1 MRYNITNQFF
11 KRRGGFFRA
20 AVFGMTGAILAS
32 QPVAAAAESV
42 LPAPSSENPDIS
54 SLKTFQGT
62 VNIQLLTEADSE
74 PGEPDNS
81 RKGSGSGRWDEQDIL
96 ERWEIDSASLPS
108 EPAEEAPAVPEELKP
123 YFEEAVSDTVNM
135 YHGTV
140 PPAPDLSK
148 YSLRADTIRAAV
160 RDKARIRMEEESGKI
175 LDKMKSYTASF
186 SVMTFPS
193 LASELQRQTPGKLAA
208 FGKEK
213 ESGDGTL
220 ADSHTSTAGSSGD
233 FSSSQTDQTSSAG
246 KGPFLSALPGS
257 QTDVSDRQTD
267 LSDREENNAVIP
279 EEYAEDTGESVSE
292 DFAGTDAGND
302 SPSSDP
308 AAEGFSSFDPAAE
321 GYSSSDPAAGGFSYS
336 DPDAEGSPSF
346 DPAEEGSSVPDS
358 VGITDNFLFHSP
370 PGMSSFLSYIP
381 GMYPD
386 NPPVSGPGA
395 DDGGISD
402 AFADSNPAQ
411 VQGTGNDEEAESGRD
426 ILLNP
431 DQAAPLD
438 ELDILLDTD
447 QAAPLYEQAVE
458 TDPVQG
464 ETANFALARPFDQGS
479 LYYKY
484 KMKEAGH
491 SGEDSAGTESGHDR
505 EEEEFLPGRRVVFIG
520 DSRTV
525 GMEMFVGGREDEY
538 WSAKNSMGY
547 SWLVSSGA
555 PAVENLIDENTDV
568 VILMGVNDLG
578 NVSRY
583 VDYMNAKAADW
594 KERGARTFFVSV
606 TPVVDSK
613 SPNAKNS
620 RIEDFNAYAV
630 ENLKGVH
637 YIDAYN
643 RVRNSF
649 GSPDGIHFDGA
660 TYREIY
666 RIIHFYLYR
675 GWYEEAGLRFYF
687 DCGRPLTGW
696 QYLDGH
702 WQYMD
707 GAGVRWI
714 RDSRVGDVCL
724 APYPMTGL
732 TDPNISVLSKTF

>member
-1 MRYNITNQFF
+1 MRT
-11 KRRGGFFRA
+11 
-20 AVFGMTGAILAS
+20 IL
-32 QPVAAAAESV
+32 
-42 LPAPSSENPDIS
+42 
-54 SLKTFQGT
+54 
-62 VNIQLLTEADSE
+62 
-74 PGEPDNS
+74 
-81 RKGSGSGRWDEQDIL
+81 
-96 ERWEIDSASLPS
+96 
-108 EPAEEAPAVPEELKP
+108 
-123 YFEEAVSDTVNM
+123 
-135 YHGTV
+135 
-140 PPAPDLSK
+140 
-148 YSLRADTIRAAV
+148 
-160 RDKARIRMEEESGKI
+160 
-175 LDKMKSYTASF
+175 
-186 SVMTFPS
+186 
-193 LASELQRQTPGKLAA
+193 
-208 FGKEK
+208 
-213 ESGDGTL
+213 
-220 ADSHTSTAGSSGD
+220 
-233 FSSSQTDQTSSAG
+233 
-246 KGPFLSALPGS
+246 
-257 QTDVSDRQTD
+257 
-267 LSDREENNAVIP
+267 
-279 EEYAEDTGESVSE
+279 
-292 DFAGTDAGND
+292 

-308 AAEGFSSFDPAAE
+308 AAEGFSSFDPAE
-321 GYSSSDPAAGGFSYS
+321 EGFSYS

-358 VGITDNFLFHSP
+358 SGIPGSFLFHSP

-402 AFADSNPAQ
+402 TFADSNPAQ
-411 VQGTGNDEEAESGRD
+411 VQGTGNDEEAGSGRD
-426 ILLNP
+426 ILL
-431 DQAAPLD
+431 
-438 ELDILLDTD
+438 
-447 QAAPLYEQAVE
+447 
-458 TDPVQG
+458 DPVQR

-484 KMKEAGH
+484 KMKEDGH

-505 EEEEFLPGRRVVFIG
+505 EGEEFLPGRRVVFIG

-643 RVRNSF
+643 RIRNSF

-696 QYLDGH
+696 QYLDGQ

-714 RDSRVGDVCL
+714 RDSRIGDVCL

-732 TDPNISVLSKTF
+732 TDPDISVLSKTF

>member
-11 KRRGGFFRA
+11 KRRGGIFRA
-20 AVFGMTGAILAS
+20 AVLGMTGAILAS
-32 QPVAAAAESV
+32 QPMAAAAESV

-62 VNIQLLTEADSE
+62 VNRQLWTEADNE

-81 RKGSGSGRWDEQDIL
+81 REGSGSGRWNEKDIL
-96 ERWEIDSASLPS
+96 ERWDIDSAGLPS
-108 EPAEEAPAVPEELKP
+108 ETEEEVPAVPEELKP

-160 RDKARIRMEEESGKI
+160 RDTARTRMELESGKI
-175 LDKMKSYTASF
+175 LDKMKSYNAFF
-186 SVMTFPS
+186 SRMAFPS

-208 FGKEK
+208 FKKEK
-213 ESGDGTL
+213 ESGDGTP
-220 ADSHTSTAGSSGD
+220 ADSHTSTAGSSG
-233 FSSSQTDQTSSAG
+233 FSSSSQTDQTSSAG
-246 KGPFLSALPGS
+246 NGPFLSALPGS
-257 QTDVSDRQTD
+257 QSDVSGRQTD
-267 LSDREENNAVIP
+267 LSDREENNAGMP

-292 DFAGTDAGND
+292 DFAGTDAGNV

-308 AAEGFSSFDPAAE
+308 AAVVSPSSDPDAG
-321 GYSSSDPAAGGFSYS
+321 GYSSSDPDAGG
-336 DPDAEGSPSF
+336 SPL
-346 DPAEEGSSVPDS
+346 PDS
-358 VGITDNFLFHSP
+358 PGIPDSFLFHSP
-370 PGMSSFLSYIP
+370 SGMSSFLSYIP
-381 GMYPD
+381 GRYPD
-386 NPPVSGPGA
+386 NPPVSGSGSK
-395 DDGGISD
+395 DGRTSD
-402 AFADSNPAQ
+402 AFADSSQAQ
-411 VQGTGNDEEAESGRD
+411 VPGTDNDEEAGSGRD
-426 ILLNP
+426 ILLDP
-431 DQAAPLD
+431 DQEAPFD
-438 ELDILLDTD
+438 ERDILLDSD
-447 QAAPLYEQAVE
+447 QEAPLNQRAVGA
-458 TDPVQG
+458 DPVQG

-491 SGEDSAGTESGHDR
+491 SGEDSAETESSHDR
-505 EEEEFLPGRRVVFIG
+505 EAEEFLPGRRVVFIG

-547 SWLVSSGA
+547 NWLVSSGA

-643 RVRNSF
+643 RIRNSF

-696 QYLDGH
+696 QYLDGQ

-732 TDPNISVLSKTF
+732 TDPDLSVLSKTF

>member
-1 MRYNITNQFF
+1 M
-11 KRRGGFFRA
+11 
-20 AVFGMTGAILAS
+20 
-32 QPVAAAAESV
+32 P
-42 LPAPSSENPDIS
+42 
-54 SLKTFQGT
+54 
-62 VNIQLLTEADSE
+62 
-74 PGEPDNS
+74 
-81 RKGSGSGRWDEQDIL
+81 
-96 ERWEIDSASLPS
+96 DSA
-108 EPAEEAPAVPEELKP
+108 
-123 YFEEAVSDTVNM
+123 
-135 YHGTV
+135 G
-140 PPAPDLSK
+140 
-148 YSLRADTIRAAV
+148 I
-160 RDKARIRMEEESGKI
+160 
-175 LDKMKSYTASF
+175 
-186 SVMTFPS
+186 
-193 LASELQRQTPGKLAA
+193 
-208 FGKEK
+208 
-213 ESGDGTL
+213 
-220 ADSHTSTAGSSGD
+220 
-233 FSSSQTDQTSSAG
+233 
-246 KGPFLSALPGS
+246 
-257 QTDVSDRQTD
+257 
-267 LSDREENNAVIP
+267 
-279 EEYAEDTGESVSE
+279 
-292 DFAGTDAGND
+292 
-302 SPSSDP
+302 
-308 AAEGFSSFDPAAE
+308 
-321 GYSSSDPAAGGFSYS
+321 
-336 DPDAEGSPSF
+336 
-346 DPAEEGSSVPDS
+346 PDS
-358 VGITDNFLFHSP
+358 YLFHSP
-370 PGMSSFLSYIP
+370 PGMSSFLSYMP
-381 GMYPD
+381 GR
-386 NPPVSGPGA
+386 NPENPSVSGSGSN
-395 DDGGISD
+395 DGRTSD
-402 AFADSNPAQ
+402 AFADSSQAQ
-411 VQGTGNDEEAESGRD
+411 VQGTGDDEEAGSGRK

-431 DQAAPLD
+431 DQ
-438 ELDILLDTD
+438 E
-447 QAAPLYEQAVE
+447 APLYERDLLLDPDQEAPLYERAVE
-458 TDPVQG
+458 ADPVQG

-479 LYYKY
+479 LYYRY

-491 SGEDSAGTESGHDR
+491 SGEDPAGTESSHDT
-505 EEEEFLPGRRVVFIG
+505 EAEEFLTGRRVVFIG

-583 VDYMNAKAADW
+583 VDYMNVKAADW

-643 RVRNSF
+643 RIRNSF

-696 QYLDGH
+696 QYLDGQ

-714 RDSRVGDVCL
+714 RDGRVGDVCL

-732 TDPNISVLSKTF
+732 TDPDISVLSKTF

>member
-1 MRYNITNQFF
+1 
-11 KRRGGFFRA
+11 
-20 AVFGMTGAILAS
+20 MTGAILAS

-233 FSSSQTDQTSSAG
+233 FSSSQTERTSSAG

-302 SPSSDP
+302 SPS
-308 AAEGFSSFDPAAE
+308 FDPAT
-321 GYSSSDPAAGGFSYS
+321 
-336 DPDAEGSPSF
+336 EGSPSF
-346 DPAEEGSSVPDS
+346 DPSAAGSPLPDS
-358 VGITDNFLFHSP
+358 AGIPDSFLFHSP

-402 AFADSNPAQ
+402 AFADSHPSQ

-438 ELDILLDTD
+438 ELDILLDMD

-484 KMKEAGH
+484 KMKEDGH

-505 EEEEFLPGRRVVFIG
+505 EGEEFLPGRRVVFIG

-643 RVRNSF
+643 RIRNSF

-696 QYLDGH
+696 QYLDGQ
-702 WQYMD
+702 WQYLD

-732 TDPNISVLSKTF
+732 TDPDISVLSKTF

>member
-1 MRYNITNQFF
+1 
-11 KRRGGFFRA
+11 
-20 AVFGMTGAILAS
+20 MTGAILAS

-233 FSSSQTDQTSSAG
+233 FSSSQTERTSSAG

-302 SPSSDP
+302 SPS
-308 AAEGFSSFDPAAE
+308 FDPAT
-321 GYSSSDPAAGGFSYS
+321 
-336 DPDAEGSPSF
+336 EGSPSF
-346 DPAEEGSSVPDS
+346 DPSAAGSPLPDS
-358 VGITDNFLFHSP
+358 AGIPDSFLFHSP

-402 AFADSNPAQ
+402 AFADSHPSQ

-438 ELDILLDTD
+438 ELDILLDMD

-484 KMKEAGH
+484 KMKEDGH

-643 RVRNSF
+643 RIRNSF

-732 TDPNISVLSKTF
+732 TDPDISVLSKTF